1 MMGAGAFAERARLEL
16 AATGQAARQVLAHD
30 SYLTSQEFQI
40 AALAAAGSTNPEI
53 ASQLFISPKTVDYH
67 LGKVFRKLGV
77 GSRRELARVSLDRD
91 WPSGTEALTS

>member
-1 MMGAGAFAERARLEL
+1 MGAAAFAERTRLEL
-16 AATGQAARQVLAHD
+16 AATGPATRPRGQPET
-30 SYLTSQEFQI
+30 SSLTPQELQI

-77 GSRRELARVSLDRD
+77 GSRRQLAQVTFDR
-91 WPSGTEALTS
+91 A